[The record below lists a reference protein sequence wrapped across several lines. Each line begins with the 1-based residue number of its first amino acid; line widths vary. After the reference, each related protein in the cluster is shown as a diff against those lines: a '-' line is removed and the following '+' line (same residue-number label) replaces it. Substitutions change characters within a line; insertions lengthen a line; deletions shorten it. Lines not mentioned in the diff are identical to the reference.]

1 VGLDGER
8 RHRFGA
14 LSGGQRQRVL
24 IARALLQDSPVFLL
38 DEPLTGVDAASA
50 ARIDSTFEELRAE
63 GRVLLVATHDVVQA
77 RRWDRVVCLNGEQV
91 AFGAP
96 ADVLTTDVLRR
107 TYGSELVVL
116 ESGQRAVA
124 VEHHEH

>member
-1 VGLDGER
+1 M
-8 RHRFGA
+8 
-14 LSGGQRQRVL
+14 
-24 IARALLQDSPVFLL
+24 
-38 DEPLTGVDAASA
+38 
-50 ARIDSTFEELRAE
+50 
-63 GRVLLVATHDVVQA
+63 
-77 RRWDRVVCLNGEQV
+77 CLNGEQV